1 MADVVHKMKSFK
13 KYLPLL
19 LIILVSLTVWAMGL
33 HHYLNF
39 DTLRFY
45 HQDLQTFVMENLILA
60 LFVYA
65 ILYITIVGL
74 SLPVATFMTL
84 LGGFLFGQVLGTVI
98 VVISAT
104 LGATILFLAMRSAS
118 ESYVREKAGPWLQ
131 KMKKGF
137 QENALY
143 YLWTLRL
150 IPLFP
155 FVAVNLAAAF
165 LQIPLRTFFWG
176 TLIGIIPGSFVYVSI
191 GNGLKDVIQEPNFS
205 PKIILE
211 PHILI
216 GFIGLGI
223 LSLLPVLYK
232 RYHRKSK
239 TKYP

>member
-1 MADVVHKMKSFK
+1 MKSFK

-19 LIILVSLTVWAMGL
+19 LIVLVSLAVWATGL

-39 DTLRFY
+39 ESLRLY
-45 HQDLQTFVMENLILA
+45 HQELQNFVAQRLILA
-60 LFVYA
+60 LLIYA
-65 ILYITIVGL
+65 ILYIIIVGL

-84 LGGFLFGQVLGTVI
+84 LGGFLFGQFLGTVT

-104 LGATILFLAMRSAS
+104 LGATTLFLAMRSAS
-118 ESYVREKAGPWLQ
+118 ESYVKEKAGPWLQ

-137 QENALY
+137 QENAFY
-143 YLWTLRL
+143 YLLTLRL

-191 GNGLKDVIQEPNFS
+191 GNSFKDVIQEPNFS

-223 LSLLPVLYK
+223 LSLLPVFYK
-232 RYHRKSK
+232 RYLRSRSNN
-239 TKYP
+239 

>member
-1 MADVVHKMKSFK
+1 MVDKMKSFK
-13 KYLPLL
+13 KYFPLL
-19 LIILVSLTVWAMGL
+19 LITFVSLTLWATGL

-39 DTLRFY
+39 DSLRIY
-45 HQDLQTFVMENLILA
+45 QQDLQTFVMNHLILA
-60 LFVYA
+60 LLIYSL
-65 ILYITIVGL
+65 LYITIVGL

-84 LGGFLFGQVLGTVI
+84 LGGFLFGQVLGTIV

-118 ESYVREKAGPWLQ
+118 ESYIQDKAVPWLQ

-155 FVAVNLAAAF
+155 FVAVNLAAAV

-205 PKIILE
+205 PKIILQ

-232 RYHRKSK
+232 KYHQK
-239 TKYP
+239 

>member
-1 MADVVHKMKSFK
+1 MADVVDKMKSFK
-13 KYLPLL
+13 KYFPLL
-19 LIILVSLTVWAMGL
+19 LIIFISLTLWVIGL

-39 DTLRFY
+39 DSLRIY
-45 HQDLQTFVMENLILA
+45 QQDLQTFVMNHLILA
-60 LFVYA
+60 LLIYSL
-65 ILYITIVGL
+65 LYITIVGL

-84 LGGFLFGQVLGTVI
+84 LGGFLFGQVLGTIV

-118 ESYVREKAGPWLQ
+118 ESYIQEKAGPWLQ

-155 FVAVNLAAAF
+155 FVAVNLAAAV

-205 PKIILE
+205 PKIILQ

-232 RYHRKSK
+232 KYHQK
-239 TKYP
+239 

>member
-1 MADVVHKMKSFK
+1 MKSFK
-13 KYLPLL
+13 KYFPLL
-19 LIILVSLTVWAMGL
+19 LIIFISLTLWVTGL

-39 DTLRFY
+39 DSLRIY
-45 HQDLQTFVMENLILA
+45 QQDLQTFVMNHLILA
-60 LFVYA
+60 LLIYSL
-65 ILYITIVGL
+65 LYITIVGL

-84 LGGFLFGQVLGTVI
+84 LGGFLFGQVLGTIV

-118 ESYVREKAGPWLQ
+118 ESYIQEKAGPWLQ

-155 FVAVNLAAAF
+155 FVAVNLAAAV

-191 GNGLKDVIQEPNFS
+191 GNGLKDVIQEPDFS
-205 PKIILE
+205 PKIILQ

-232 RYHRKSK
+232 KYHQK
-239 TKYP
+239 

>member
-1 MADVVHKMKSFK
+1 MKSVK
-13 KYLPLL
+13 QYLPLL
-19 LIILVSLTVWAMGL
+19 LIGGASFAVWATGL

-39 DTLRFY
+39 DTLRAY
-45 HQDLQTFVMENLILA
+45 HQDLQHFVAQYLVLSVLIYSI
-60 LFVYA
+60 VYIA
-65 ILYITIVGL
+65 VVGL

-84 LGGFLFGQVLGTVI
+84 LGGFLFGQILGTVT

-118 ESYVREKAGPWLQ
+118 EPYVREQARPWLQ
-131 KMKKGF
+131 KMQKGL
-137 QENALY
+137 QENAFY
-143 YLWTLRL
+143 YLMTLRL

-165 LQIPLRTFFWG
+165 FQIPLRTFFWG

-191 GNGLKDVIQEPNFS
+191 GNGFKVAIQEPNFS
-205 PKIILE
+205 PNIILE

-232 RYHRKSK
+232 HYHRK
-239 TKYP
+239 

>member
-1 MADVVHKMKSFK
+1 MKSFK
-13 KYLPLL
+13 KYFPLL
-19 LIILVSLTVWAMGL
+19 LIIFVSLTLWVTGL

-39 DTLRFY
+39 DSLRIY
-45 HQDLQTFVMENLILA
+45 QQDLQTFVMNHLILA
-60 LFVYA
+60 LLIYSL
-65 ILYITIVGL
+65 LYITIVGL

-84 LGGFLFGQVLGTVI
+84 LGGFLFGQVLGTIV

-118 ESYVREKAGPWLQ
+118 ESYIQEKAGPWLQ

-155 FVAVNLAAAF
+155 FVAVNLAAAV

-191 GNGLKDVIQEPNFS
+191 GNGLKNVIQEPNFS
-205 PKIILE
+205 PKIILQ

-232 RYHRKSK
+232 KYHQK
-239 TKYP
+239 

>member
-1 MADVVHKMKSFK
+1 MKSFK
-13 KYLPLL
+13 KYLPLI
-19 LIILVSLTVWAMGL
+19 LIILVSLTIWATGL

-39 DTLRFY
+39 ETLRY
-45 HQDLQTFVMENLILA
+45 YNQDLQKFVMEHIILSLLIY
-60 LFVYA
+60 V

-84 LGGFLFGQVLGTVI
+84 LGGFLFGQVLGTI
-98 VVISAT
+98 TVVISAT

-118 ESYVREKAGPWLQ
+118 ESYVKEKSGPWLK
-131 KMKKGF
+131 KMQNGF
-137 QENALY
+137 QENALF

-155 FVAVNLAAAF
+155 FVAVNLAAAVF
-165 LQIPLRTFFWG
+165 QIPLRTFFWG

-191 GNGLKDVIQEPNFS
+191 GNGLKDVIQQENFS

-211 PHILI
+211 HHILI

-223 LSLLPVLYK
+223 LSLLPVFYK
-232 RYHRKSK
+232 RYHRK
-239 TKYP
+239 